1 MAITTINEV
10 QGPEHFAQDLP
21 LGALRALV
29 DCGVLVH
36 VHTLI
41 RRDGF
46 LAPYD
51 ASITTNVE
59 HLDHALDN
67 AQEVYDSGLNLG
79 QFLRAGRASQA
90 VQEGFPL
97 RPPLPVRA

>member
-1 MAITTINEV
+1 MTT
-10 QGPEHFAQDLP
+10 PRTTT
-21 LGALRALV
+21 LRAATRAYTT
-29 DCGVLVH
+29 G
-36 VHTLI
+36 I
-41 RRDGF
+41 RDGF